1 MNPLRQWAFGA
12 VLAIVAA
19 AVVWGWWSHHQLAS
33 ARAATVSATARAD
46 GLAAQLAAAQQDTRI
61 VTQYVDRVHTVE
73 VRGRDIIQKVPV
85 YVPQTVD
92 AGCTV
97 NRGFVRVY
105 NAAAQGVDLPGAP
118 GPADATSSGVALSLV
133 ASTSVDNFT
142 TYHTL
147 AARLNALQDWVR
159 THSTPVPATA
169 TGPP

>member
-1 MNPLRQWAFGA
+1 MNPLRQLLFGA
-12 VLAIVAA
+12 GLLGALALYLWVAHHRLVNA
-19 AVVWGWWSHHQLAS
+19 QAEVV
-33 ARAATVSATARAD
+33 TATARAD

-92 AGCTV
+92 AACTV

-105 NAAAQGVDLPGAP
+105 NAAAEGVDLPSTP

-159 THSTPVPATA
+159 THSAPVPATA

>member
-1 MNPLRQWAFGA
+1 MNPLRQFVFGA

-19 AVVWGWWSHHQLAS
+19 AVLWGWWSHHQLAS
-33 ARAATVSATARAD
+33 ARAAATAATARAD
-46 GLAAQLAAAQQDTRI
+46 GLAAQLAAAKQDTRI

-92 AGCTV
+92 AACTV

-105 NAAAQGVDLPGAP
+105 NAAAQGVDLPGTA
-118 GPADATSSGVALSLV
+118 GALDATGSGVALSTV

-142 TYHTL
+142 TYHAV
-147 AARLNALQDWVR
+147 AARLTALQEWAR
-159 THSTPVPATA
+159 THSAPIAATS